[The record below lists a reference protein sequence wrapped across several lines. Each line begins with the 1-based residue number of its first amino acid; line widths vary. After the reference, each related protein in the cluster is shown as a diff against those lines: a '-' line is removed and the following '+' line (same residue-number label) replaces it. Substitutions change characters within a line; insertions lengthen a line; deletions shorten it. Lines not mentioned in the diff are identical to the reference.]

1 MGSGGRMTTLSL
13 IIAAGI
19 RCLLVILFL
28 PFSALDKVL
37 NFRGAVGQASEVAP
51 SRGVA
56 TALICVGLFVEV
68 VMSLGIV
75 TGIADRLAA
84 FVMAGYCGTTAL
96 LWKQFWRPGDFF
108 ASGQSKAREL
118 FWDFLKNFSLAA
130 GFLLVT
136 FGTGA
141 GSIEAFL
148 ANPTA
153 SSHPYRVEAPAR

>member
-1 MGSGGRMTTLSL
+1 MTTLSIL
-13 IIAAGI
+13 VALGI

-28 PFSALDKVL
+28 PFSALDKVV
-37 NFRGAVGQASEVAP
+37 NFDGAVRQAREMAP
-51 SRGVA
+51 STGLAR
-56 TALICVGLFVEV
+56 ALILAGLFVEV

-75 TGIADRLAA
+75 TGIADRLAG

-96 LWKQFWRPGDFF
+96 LCKQFWKPGDFW
-108 ASGQSKAREL
+108 SGGKGREL

-141 GSIEAFL
+141 EGVRAFL
-148 ANPTA
+148 AHPTA
-153 SSHPYRVEAPAR
+153 SSHPYRVAAPAP

>member
-1 MGSGGRMTTLSL
+1 
-13 IIAAGI
+13 
-19 RCLLVILFL
+19 
-28 PFSALDKVL
+28 
-37 NFRGAVGQASEVAP
+37 
-51 SRGVA
+51 
-56 TALICVGLFVEV
+56 
-68 VMSLGIV
+68 
-75 TGIADRLAA
+75 
-84 FVMAGYCGTTAL
+84 MAGYCGTTAL

-153 SSHPYRVEAPAR
+153 SSHPYRVEAPTR